1 MQVKV
6 LGAGCA
12 NCHTL
17 EERTGEALRRLGV
30 DAEVEMI
37 TDFGQIAAHGVM
49 NTPAVV
55 VEDQIVLSGRVPDV
69 DELVALLDAVMKT

>member
-69 DELVALLDAVMKT
+69 DELVTLLDAVIE